1 MHTTVIRP
9 GLAVHITRSVE
20 LSTTGQEKLRT
31 GGVAFHPIKELERV
45 QMRSRSISERVK
57 R

>member
-1 MHTTVIRP
+1 MHITVMRP

-20 LSTTGQEKLRT
+20 SSTTAREKLRAR
-31 GGVAFHPIKELERV
+31 GVAFHPIKELERV